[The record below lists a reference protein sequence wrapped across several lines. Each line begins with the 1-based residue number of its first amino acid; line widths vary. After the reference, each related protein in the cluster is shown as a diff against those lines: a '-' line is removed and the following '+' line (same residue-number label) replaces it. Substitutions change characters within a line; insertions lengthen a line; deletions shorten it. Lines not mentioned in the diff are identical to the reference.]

1 MLFDRVSRWCVFALL
16 VLALAGCGGGGG
28 GGGSDDDDDG
38 NDGADPGAPN
48 ATLNADAGDDRDVV
62 TGTTVTLDGSDS
74 TVSDDAGLKFAW
86 RLVSIPDSSDAEIAD
101 GDTATPRFSAD
112 ADGDYVAELTVDD
125 GRGNEATDRVTVT
138 ATSGNTR
145 PSADA
150 GPDQAV
156 KTGAEVTLDGSDSR
170 DPDGD
175 DLSYQWTFVSQPSGS
190 AASLDDAADV
200 TPTFVANADG
210 RYTLS
215 LIVSDGRRD
224 SRADRVT
231 VTASTANSAPVADAG
246 PDRNVSVNE
255 TATLD
260 GRGSTDADDD
270 DLSYAWRIVSR
281 PDGSAA
287 SLADP
292 NDAQPS
298 LTTDT
303 VGDYIVELTVSD
315 GQASDTDRA
324 TVSAGPVLVLFVDRG
339 NPVDDSPDYLAI
351 EANIFASQ
359 LTIADIPDGAN
370 RLERLRVGRFRLE
383 AIGQAYT
390 IDDLRYE
397 VVRITTGGAQPKLS
411 VDGLASGDTVVVGE
425 SRAFATIAEDIP
437 VPGGYRFDFMFTVR
451 ETGEDYRL
459 TFRVDL
465 TGAG

>member
-1 MLFDRVSRWCVFALL
+1 MVFDRISRWCVLALL
-16 VLALAGCGGGGG
+16 VLALAGCGGGG

-38 NDGADPGAPN
+38 NDGADPGEPN

-74 TVSDDAGLKFAW
+74 TVSDDASLEFAW
-86 RLVSIPDSSDAEIAD
+86 RLVSTPDDSDAEIAD

-112 ADGDYVAELTVDD
+112 ADGTYVAELTVAD

-150 GPDQAV
+150 GADQAV
-156 KTGAEVTLDGSDSR
+156 KTGAEVTLDGTGSR
-170 DPDGD
+170 DADGD
-175 DLSYQWTFVSQPSGS
+175 DLSYRWAFVSQPSGS
-190 AASLDDAADV
+190 SASLDDANAA
-200 TPTFVANADG
+200 TPAFVAEAAGD
-210 RYTLS
+210 YTLS
-215 LIVSDGRRD
+215 LVVNDGERD
-224 SRADRVT
+224 SREDRVT

-246 PDRNVSVNE
+246 PDRNVSVND

-260 GRGSTDADDD
+260 GRGSSDADED
-270 DLSYAWRIVSR
+270 DLSYDWRIVSR
-281 PDGSAA
+281 PDDSAA

-298 LTTDT
+298 LTTDA

-324 TVSAGPVLVLFVDRG
+324 TVSAGPVLVLSVDRG
-339 NPVDDSPDYLAI
+339 NPVDGSPDYTAI
-351 EANIFASQ
+351 DANIFASQ
-359 LTIADIPDGAN
+359 LTITEIPDGAN
-370 RLERLRVGRFRLE
+370 TLGSLRVGRFRLE
-383 AIGQAYT
+383 AVGQAYT

-397 VVRITTGGAQPKLS
+397 VVRSTSDGNEPDLS
-411 VDGLASGDTVVVGE
+411 VDGLASGDTVVAGD
-425 SRAFATIAEDIP
+425 SLAFATIAENIA
-437 VPGGYRFDFMFTVR
+437 VPGEYRFDFMFTVR

-465 TGAG
+465 TDAD